1 MPSSSQPYIESLSSS
16 RVRAPR
22 RKGDWALAT
31 LLSKMVTRGVQ
42 ALPHR
47 ATHLVLLAL
56 LVVAGWQL
64 VPLQASRPSLGGL
77 TTPASTSRTSLYPV
91 SSVSTASTRYLQP
104 NAVPYTVR
112 VMGDVLP
119 LVAAPQQVRTW
130 VITYNVQPGDNV
142 SSIAQRF
149 GLQTTSV
156 LWANDRLAN
165 NPDYLQIGQEVLIL
179 PVDGALHVVTKS
191 DTIEAIARTYNVDPA
206 TITSFPGN
214 NLGEDETLTVGERL
228 VVPGGQKPY
237 QPHRVSSYSGAVP
250 ADAGRGSGRFGW
262 PISGYVSQQYW
273 SQHRAID
280 IAASKGTPIY
290 AADSGFVSVVQ
301 YSNSGYGNMIM
312 VDHRNGYVT
321 LYAHLSIV
329 GVDTGQ
335 SVNKGQLIGY
345 CGSTGKSNGTQ
356 LHFEV
361 IENGVKRNPFVYLP

>member
-1 MPSSSQPYIESLSSS
+1 MPSSLQPYIESLSSS
-16 RVRAPR
+16 RVRTLR
-22 RKGDWALAT
+22 SKGDWAPAI
-31 LLSKMVTRGVQ
+31 LLSQLIRRGVR

-56 LVVAGWQL
+56 LVAAGWQL
-64 VPLQASRPSLGGL
+64 IPLQASRPSLGGL
-77 TTPASTSRTSLYPV
+77 TTPLATNPSNLVPAASA
-91 SSVSTASTRYLQP
+91 STASTRYLQP

-142 SSIAQRF
+142 SSIALRF
-149 GLQTTSV
+149 GLQTTSI

-179 PVDGALHVVTKS
+179 PVDGALHVVAKG
-191 DTIEAIARTYNVDPA
+191 DTLESIARTYNVEPA
-206 TITSFPGN
+206 TIAAFPAN
-214 NLGEDETLTVGERL
+214 NLADEQTLTVGERL

-237 QPHRVSSYSGAVP
+237 QAYRVSAYSGTIP
-250 ADAGRGSGRFGW
+250 ADAGRGSGRFAW

-280 IAASKGTPIY
+280 IAAAKGTSIY

-301 YSNSGYGNMIM
+301 YSNSGYGNMVM
-312 VDHRNGYVT
+312 VDHRNGFVT

-329 GVDTGQ
+329 AVDTGQ

-345 CGSTGKSNGTQ
+345 CGSTGNSTGPH

-361 IENGVKRNPFVYLP
+361 IENGVKRNPFIYLP